1 MNSKNP
7 LDSNGS
13 RLPSKALA
21 RLMAMAVLACMHLG
35 CASTGVAHRA
45 DGGPADVPLRADGS
59 PGLQRCSDEALN
71 AMRILR
77 LQPDIGA
84 WIELDPYQID
94 ESPITLTDGPLESL
108 LDEELVTLPVGTR
121 LYGHVWTG
129 GPVVVIRYYEAQPP
143 NSERVPICGVVRW
156 GPQDVN
162 GKKLPG
168 SPPGGALL
176 KYSRASM
183 WIVRKFR

>member
-7 LDSNGS
+7 LDSIGS
-13 RLPSKALA
+13 RMPVKGLVLV
-21 RLMAMAVLACMHLG
+21 MAMAVLACMDLG
-35 CASTGVAHRA
+35 CASSGVTHHA
-45 DGGPADVPLRADGS
+45 DGSPTGVPLRADGS
-59 PGLQRCSDEALN
+59 PGLERCSDEALK

-77 LQPDIGA
+77 LQPDTGA
-84 WIELDPYQID
+84 FIELDPYQID

-129 GPVVVIRYYEAQPP
+129 GPEVVIRYYEAQPP
-143 NSERVPICGVVRW
+143 DSERVPICGVVRW
-156 GPQDVN
+156 GPDL

-176 KYSRASM
+176 MYSRASM